1 MFPAKKDTHLSPT
14 QTQGQEAETLA
25 LHWLEPKGYRLL
37 AANHRTPMGEVDL
50 ILEQKETIVFVE
62 VRERK
67 STSFGTPAE
76 TVTRKKQARIA
87 KAALMFLKAK
97 GLTRRPLR
105 FDVVSVQ
112 SGTIS
117 HIENAFAPPGYTL

>member
-1 MFPAKKDTHLSPT
+1 
-14 QTQGQEAETLA
+14 
-25 LHWLEPKGYRLL
+25 
-37 AANHRTPMGEVDL
+37 MGEVDL